1 MPKSRELNIG
11 ERHAIIAIYQR
22 GVKLAEIAR
31 QMGIGDTTVQYVIKR
46 YKASGSLNSAQRSGR
61 PKLLDDRDSRR
72 LIRIVKKDREAIL
85 NHIHE
90 KFSAEVSKWTVQGRL
105 LKLDYKHRIAVKK
118 PLISKLNARSRVMWC
133 RSRRNWTK
141 KQWKRIVL

>member
-1 MPKSRELNIG
+1 
-11 ERHAIIAIYQR
+11 
-22 GVKLAEIAR
+22 
-31 QMGIGDTTVQYVIKR
+31 MGIRDTTVRYVNKR

-61 PKLLDDRDSRR
+61 PQLLDDRDSRR

-90 KFSAEVSKWTVQGRL
+90 KFGAEVSKWTVQRKL
-105 LKLDYKHRIAVKK
+105 LKLDYKSRIAVKK
-118 PLISKLNARSRVMWC
+118 PLISKLNTRRRVIWC

-141 KQWKRIVL
+141 KQRKQIVWSDEC